1 MRRNWLLVPAVL
13 LACCLFLVACSSSE
27 NGGQAG
33 ASTSETTGQPAA
45 EDAGPK
51 VEDTVKAF
59 YEHLNAGHQDAA
71 LALYTEANRTAMSAP
86 DSGFTEWAKSET
98 KEGTLQTVEVEPV
111 TATGATVT
119 VPFTLVY
126 NDGTR
131 SQRAVDAYKIGG
143 TWMLGSVV
151 ER

>member
-1 MRRNWLLVPAVL
+1 MRRNWLLVPAALAFLL
-13 LACCLFLVACSSSE
+13 LASCSSSE
-27 NGGQAG
+27 ETQPSADTGG
-33 ASTSETTGQPAA
+33 TTETAA

-71 LALYTEANRTAMSAP
+71 LALYTDTNRTAMSAP
-86 DSGFTEWAKSET
+86 ESGFAEWAKSET

-131 SQRAVDAYKIGG
+131 AQRAVEAYRIGG